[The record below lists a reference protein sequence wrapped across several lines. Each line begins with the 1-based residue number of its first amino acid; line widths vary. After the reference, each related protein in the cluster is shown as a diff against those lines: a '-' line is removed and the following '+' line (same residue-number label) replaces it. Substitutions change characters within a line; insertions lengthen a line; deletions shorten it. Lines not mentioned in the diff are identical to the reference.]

1 MSYNTAQIKDRAREM
16 GRNISDEEA
25 ATIMNVTGGGDE
37 GAVMNYLQNGT
48 TSSGS
53 PMDLLKNMVQTS
65 INKYQQQLDDYNR
78 KYREFDEKNPFVFD
92 KVLEEEKTKVSQR
105 LDPYYN
111 QTLNDFLTGINT
123 KRQRSLEDE
132 RTLLTEL
139 NRDVD
144 QFTGRQRENLE
155 YTLDRTGQG
164 YADAGLYTS
173 GQELRAEGRQ
183 VADAQDTLGDY
194 MQKADTQ
201 RNRIATTGIRQEED
215 LSLSEKLQRRDLE
228 REKQYQVSSQAL
240 GETEMRQRQREF
252 ERGQYTGAAPG
263 VDPMSYQNN
272 LYGLLG

>member
-1 MSYNTAQIKDRAREM
+1 MADSRLQQLAKTDR
-16 GRNISDEEA
+16 NPVEE
-25 ATIMNVTGGGDE
+25 TEYQNLLRQQGGTGGGGGGFDQ
-37 GAVMNYLQNGT
+37 LQQ
-48 TSSGS
+48 
-53 PMDLLKNMVQTS
+53 MVQS
-65 INKYQQQLDDYNR
+65 AIDKYQQQYDEYSR
-78 KYREFDEKNPFVFD
+78 KYREFDQKNPFVFD
-92 KVLEEEKTKVSQR
+92 KILEEEKTKVSQR

-144 QFTGRQRENLE
+144 QFTGRQRENLD
-155 YTLDRTGQG
+155 YTLQKTGEG

-183 VADAQDTLGDY
+183 IADAQDTLGNY
-194 MQKADTQ
+194 IQNADTQ
-201 RNRIATTGIRQEED
+201 RNKIATTGIRQEQD
-215 LSLSEKLQRRDLE
+215 LSLSEQLQRRDLE
-228 REKQYQVSSQAL
+228 REKQYQVGTQAL
-240 GETEMRQRQREF
+240 GETELRQRQREF

-272 LYGLLG
+272 LYSLLG